1 MVIMFRKP
9 LFRNPVATS
18 SVLPEFRRC
27 FSRLTSSAKLL
38 DEF

>member
-9 LFRNPVATS
+9 LFRTPVATT
-18 SVLPEFRRC
+18 SVLHEFRR
-27 FSRLTSSAKLL
+27 FSRLTSSAKLR